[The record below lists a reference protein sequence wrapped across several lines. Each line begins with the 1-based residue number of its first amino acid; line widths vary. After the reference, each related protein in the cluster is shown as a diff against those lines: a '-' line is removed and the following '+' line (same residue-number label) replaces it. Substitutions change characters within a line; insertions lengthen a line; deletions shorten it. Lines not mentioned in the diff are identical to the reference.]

1 VQYWKISDFAKNVG
15 KHPNTVDGW
24 FKQLEEKNIHSVSR
38 TEYGEKVYDSLDLK
52 VALYIKDK
60 RDQKWAL
67 EAIFHELPNHFEL
80 RQPAIDR
87 SEETANTPQVIDTD
101 ALKQEFEKI
110 AKDVVEEQNREV
122 KEQYE
127 ELLKRLPEPRS
138 PQEERRERIE
148 EMITR
153 SRIETLLRE
162 EARKLWAE
170 KPEEERMKRAG
181 FFRREEDRDKRDQF
195 IREYIDEHLE
205 ERLKEEFNL
214 I

>member
-1 VQYWKISDFAKNVG
+1 
-15 KHPNTVDGW
+15 
-24 FKQLEEKNIHSVSR
+24 
-38 TEYGEKVYDSLDLK
+38 
-52 VALYIKDK
+52 
-60 RDQKWAL
+60 
-67 EAIFHELPNHFEL
+67 
-80 RQPAIDR
+80 R